1 MNKVRQWYDN
11 NQKYPVSKYCQDYN
25 GNNFVHLTT
34 TKSYQHPK
42 VYFQTLVSYREWHF
56 KDLSQEVVTHITK
69 GFAYKYT
76 LCRILP

>member
-1 MNKVRQWYDN
+1 MSKIGLVRK

-42 VYFQTLVSYREWHF
+42 VYFQTLVSYRE
-56 KDLSQEVVTHITK
+56 
-69 GFAYKYT
+69 
-76 LCRILP
+76 

>member
-42 VYFQTLVSYREWHF
+42 VYFQTLVSYRE
-56 KDLSQEVVTHITK
+56 
-69 GFAYKYT
+69 
-76 LCRILP
+76 